1 MTFINPYLLLGALA
15 VAIPIIIHF
24 WHQKRG
30 TVIEWAAMQ
39 WLVEKNQQQQR
50 GLKFDNLWLLL
61 VRSLLV
67 SLLALML
74 AQPMLDGLG
83 KTKAV
88 VPVHIVQPDA
98 LLVNTYRFELEQAL
112 KRGEPVYWTNAPS
125 ELAATLALPA
135 QTVPFTALGLQSA
148 INRVPQKEATLHL
161 YVVNAAELADLP
173 TIAIPTR
180 FQLHVVVDSARAPRP
195 YLTAKGANVFVNSA
209 GRLTN
214 AAVLPSTVRFASAPA
229 HNGPIT
235 VLLRLRD
242 KAERQTVRAALDA
255 LTDVY
260 KLDLAV
266 AEQPLPD
273 TRYDVVLTDVPPT
286 APSPK
291 TLYAVSGTTQA
302 VSAPNIVSV
311 STPFRLPSDLVESG
325 QLPEWLGDRLTDH
338 FGLAPT
344 PKSLSQQQ
352 LNALFVSTTRVSG
365 KPSDEASSAAVHGVL
380 LLAFV
385 LLAGFERWLALTKN
399 A

>member
-1 MTFINPYLLLGALA
+1 MTFINPYLLGSTLA

-61 VRSLLV
+61 LRSLLV
-67 SLLALML
+67 ILLAVML
-74 AQPMLDGLG
+74 AHPVLDGLG
-83 KTKAV
+83 KTKAA
-88 VPVHIVQPDA
+88 VPIHLVQPDA

-112 KRGEPVYWTNAPS
+112 KRGEPVYWTNAPY
-125 ELAATLALPA
+125 EPAATLALPT
-135 QTVPFTALGLQSA
+135 QTAPFTALGLQSA
-148 INRVPQKEATLHL
+148 INQVPQKEAKLHL
-161 YVVNAAELADLP
+161 YVVNTEKLADLP
-173 TIAIPTR
+173 TIAVPTR
-180 FQLHVVVDSARAPRP
+180 FQLHTGIDSARAPRP
-195 YLTAKGANVFVNSA
+195 YLTTKQANVFVNSA

-229 HNGPIT
+229 HNGPLP

-260 KLDLAV
+260 KLDLTV

-286 APSPK
+286 APSPE
-291 TLYAVSGTTQA
+291 TVYIMSGTAQP
-302 VSAPNIVSV
+302 VLAPNIISV
-311 STPFRLPSDLVESG
+311 NTPFRPPSDLVESG
-325 QLPEWLGDRLTDH
+325 QLPEWLGERLVDH
-338 FGLAPT
+338 FGLSPT
-344 PKSLSQQQ
+344 DKPLSQQQ
-352 LNALFVSTTRVSG
+352 LNALFVPTKRAGG
-365 KPSDEASSAAVHGVL
+365 KPSDDASSAAVHGGL
-380 LLAFV
+380 LLVFV
-385 LLAGFERWLALTKN
+385 LLAGLERWLALTKN